1 MQKINHTVM
10 SLLVLI
16 ASLLEVNLTK
26 ISVASVTQY
35 LFTLVL
41 ALLIANF
48 FTWLIH
54 IVVEKGLNWYEK
66 RKQRSY
72 SLLTW
77 LGDTNIVLDLYSEL
91 QEVKTFNPTNFHD
104 NYELTK
110 QKIKQYYISDIEL
123 KGFKYYLETQT
134 TSQKYTSIL
143 NTTQTIL
150 LGIIVPTVLTIFN
163 LKNFTTTG
171 VSLNALLF
179 LVLWLIL
186 LNGIVFMSNQIDK
199 MKVLLRLVNECIEET
214 PQESNQQL

>member
-1 MQKINHTVM
+1 MQKIIHTVM

-16 ASLLEVNLTK
+16 TSLQKVNFTK
-26 ISVASVTQY
+26 INILSVTQY
-35 LFTLVL
+35 LVTLLITLV
-41 ALLIANF
+41 IINF
-48 FTWLIH
+48 LTWLIH
-54 IVVEKGLNWYEK
+54 IIVEKGLTWYEK

-77 LGDTNIVLDLYSEL
+77 LGDTNIVLDLYSDL
-91 QEVKTFNPTNFHD
+91 QEVKSFNPAKFHD

-110 QKIKQYYISDIEL
+110 QKIKQYYPSDMEL

-134 TSQKYTSIL
+134 SSQKYTSIL

-163 LKNFTTTG
+163 FKNFTPTI

-179 LVLWLIL
+179 IVFWLIL

-214 PQESNQQL
+214 PQESNQ